1 MAGSQW
7 LVWTPRGTRTPPLSA
22 DSRRNACARSAE
34 PLHFIAVVAV
44 AAECPNACNGHGT
57 CSSKDQCQCDPGYK
71 GNDCALRSC
80 QYELAWVDTPRGD
93 LNHDGAL
100 TLADGLGASNAG
112 GLSKVQ
118 WSASLEYE
126 VFPSSVT
133 ANHGVNSDPL
143 SAANNEAHFYAEC
156 SNRGSCNT
164 DSGECECQPGYTGS
178 ACQRGALI
186 GCLSIRE
193 VVECGDEGVVLRA
206 ESRGSTCGPG
216 LPLMLYNMNL

>member
-1 MAGSQW
+1 M
-7 LVWTPRGTRTPPLSA
+7 
-22 DSRRNACARSAE
+22 
-34 PLHFIAVVAV
+34 
-44 AAECPNACNGHGT
+44 
-57 CSSKDQCQCDPGYK
+57 
-71 GNDCALRSC
+71 RSC

-133 ANHGVNSDPL
+133 ANNGVNSDPL

-186 GCLSIRE
+186 GCVSDRG
-193 VVECGDEGVVLRA
+193 VFECRGKRGVVRYA
-206 ESRGSTCGPG
+206 GSRCSTCGPL
-216 LPLMLYNMNL
+216 LPLMLYNINL